1 MGCLLLIISRREA
14 YINSNLRKDKT
25 PYNRVSN
32 TSMSGNESAA
42 TVELSRDNDLGVHVL
57 EKAFW
62 FEHKYRR
69 VLSDDMVEEGKTQR
83 GSR

>member
-1 MGCLLLIISRREA
+1 
-14 YINSNLRKDKT
+14 
-25 PYNRVSN
+25 
-32 TSMSGNESAA
+32 MSGNESAA

-57 EKAFW
+57 DKAFW